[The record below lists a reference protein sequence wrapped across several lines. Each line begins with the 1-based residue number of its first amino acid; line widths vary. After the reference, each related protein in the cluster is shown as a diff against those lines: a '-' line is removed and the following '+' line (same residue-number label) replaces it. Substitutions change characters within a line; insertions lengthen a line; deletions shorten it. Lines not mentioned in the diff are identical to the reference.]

1 MIFTIQHTIE
11 LVSSIYFVKPFGL
24 IFNYILNRKQDFE
37 IKDTYFKTIDSIKK
51 QVDQL
56 VYLSDEEFALKK
68 QIVDSIRTFFQ
79 MYEQFTL
86 NKRIDDTSNENDR

>member
-1 MIFTIQHTIE
+1 M
-11 LVSSIYFVKPFGL
+11 KCGDC
-24 IFNYILNRKQDFE
+24 KQDFE
-37 IKDTYFKTIDSIKK
+37 IKGKDFKTIDLVKK
-51 QVDQL
+51 LLDDH

-68 QIVDSIRTFFQ
+68 QIEDSIRTFFQ